1 MKLTQYEIAQPLW
14 GKLVE
19 HYTPIIDKHRLK
31 IENPDMPEKERIAS
45 VYHIKF
51 IKEFLA
57 LATPELRKEKSAG

>member
-1 MKLTQYEIAQPLW
+1 MKLAPHEVAQPLW
-14 GKLVE
+14 TKLVE
-19 HYTPIIDKHRLK
+19 HYTPILDKHRTR

-57 LATPELRKEKSAG
+57 LATPEPKKETSAG